1 MWKDYFF
8 EVHDTNM
15 RQKRN
20 ELMERNKV
28 YYSDL
33 QRYKKAKEAEAEE
46 KRKKREEEKRK
57 IERELEHGPSGMFPY
72 FESTGRK
79 NLKSLEPSKG
89 PFGIFLKSIISYL
102 CYFFGGF
109 CIDLPNFL

>member
-46 KRKKREEEKRK
+46 KRKKQEEEKRK
-57 IERELEHGPSGMFPY
+57 IERELEHGPSGLFPSSN

-79 NLKSLEPSKG
+79 KFAK
-89 PFGIFLKSIISYL
+89 K
-102 CYFFGGF
+102 
-109 CIDLPNFL
+109 

>member
-46 KRKKREEEKRK
+46 KRKKQEEEKRK
-57 IERELEHGPSGMFPY
+57 IERELEHGPSGIFQ
-72 FESTGRK
+72 TLNCQHLRV
-79 NLKSLEPSKG
+79 
-89 PFGIFLKSIISYL
+89 FGKKH
-102 CYFFGGF
+102 
-109 CIDLPNFL
+109 